1 MKSLPFSSLT
11 STAGPSLILRPS
23 IVSHDCVGV
32 EITASDEEMVQGSDI
47 VAMRIC

>member
-11 STAGPSLILRPS
+11 LRPS
-23 IVSHDCVGV
+23 IVSQDCVGV
-32 EITASDEEMVQGSDI
+32 ERMTIDEEMVQGSDI

>member
-1 MKSLPFSSLT
+1 M
-11 STAGPSLILRPS
+11 AGPSLILRPS

-32 EITASDEEMVQGSDI
+32 EWMTIDEEIVQGSDI